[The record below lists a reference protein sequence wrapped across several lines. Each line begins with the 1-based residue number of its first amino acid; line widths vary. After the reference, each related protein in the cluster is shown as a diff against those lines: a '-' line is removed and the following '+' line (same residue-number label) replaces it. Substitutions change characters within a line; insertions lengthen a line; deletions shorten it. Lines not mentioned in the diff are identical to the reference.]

1 MKIYIVAVWEKGDE
15 KEQDRIIALEWA
27 FNETVGREHA
37 HAALN
42 EYSVE
47 NYHIAYWCLKMDSES
62 FIQEGDPLINLIVLA
77 RAIRIA
83 RSQIMIQ
90 KNVIADLSR
99 IAPDPEEAQAI
110 NARTG
115 VLGVWEKRHGGID
128 S

>member
-1 MKIYIVAVWEKGDE
+1 LKIYIVAVWEKGDE

-62 FIQEGDPLINLIVLA
+62 FIQEEMPEPACWAYGKKGMAALI
-77 RAIRIA
+77 
-83 RSQIMIQ
+83 RSHSITLCNRMI
-90 KNVIADLSR
+90 D
-99 IAPDPEEAQAI
+99 
-110 NARTG
+110 
-115 VLGVWEKRHGGID
+115 
-128 S
+128 